1 MNVVKT
7 DHFDS
12 VQMIQLGYSP
22 IGSPLMSVFMYVVD
36 ELIIDTAQHHMATVV
51 MGLLREQNISR
62 IVLTH
67 HHEDHSGN
75 AAMIGRQH
83 AIPVIGHPLA
93 VEKLRLNFPIL
104 PYQRLVWGKAPPV
117 SATPLADVVETNRF
131 AFKTVHTPGHS
142 KDHIVLFE
150 KQRGWLFSGDLY
162 LGERIKF
169 FRADEDFGDQIISLK
184 KLMKLDFDVLFCGHN
199 PCLKNGKQKIRYKLQ
214 FLEDLYGRV
223 RSFLREGLS
232 EKAIIRKL
240 DVRRDRLVKWLTLG
254 NISYANM
261 IKSAIDSATRS
272 DSTSH
277 HRMQ

>member
-7 DHFDS
+7 DQFDS

-36 ELIIDTAQHHMATVV
+36 ELIIDTAQHHMAKAALE
-51 MGLLREQNISR
+51 LLSEKRLNC

-83 AIPVIGHPLA
+83 AIPVMAHPLA
-93 VEKLRLNFPIL
+93 VEKLRLSFPIL

-117 SATPLADVVETNRF
+117 TATPLADVVETHRYTF
-131 AFKTVHTPGHS
+131 TPVHTPGHS

-150 KQRGWLFSGDLY
+150 KQQGWLFSGDLY

-169 FRADEDFGDQIISLK
+169 FRSDEDICDQIASLK
-184 KLMKLDFDVLFCGHN
+184 KLTNLDFDILFCGHN
-199 PCLKNGKQKIRYKLQ
+199 PRLKNGKHKIRKKLQ
-214 FLEDLYGRV
+214 FLEDVYGNV
-223 RSFLREGLS
+223 RKLAEKGYS
-232 EKAIIRKL
+232 EKAVIKAL
-240 DVRRDRLVKWLTLG
+240 DPKNDRGIKWLTMG
-254 NISYANM
+254 NVSFANM
-261 IKSAIDSATRS
+261 IRSALAPSSR
-272 DSTSH
+272 
-277 HRMQ
+277 R